1 MELEE
6 KVRTKV
12 KRKLKLDN
20 KRLINSFKYALQGI
34 KQSYKGE
41 QNLKIHTVVAVL
53 VIIFGFLLKINYLE
67 WLICLVLIAL
77 VLMAEFFNTAI
88 EYVVDLA
95 SPKIHPLAKAAK
107 DTASA
112 GVLMMAIIAAII
124 GLIIFSPKLLDI
136 IMPMIEAAKWN

>member
-6 KVRTKV
+6 KVRSKV
-12 KRKLKLDN
+12 KHRIGLDN
-20 KRLINSFKYALQGI
+20 KRLVNSFYYAWQGI

-41 QNLKIHTVVAVL
+41 QNLKIHTFIAIL
-53 VIIFGFLLKINYLE
+53 VIVFGFFLRISYIE
-67 WLICLVLIAL
+67 WLVCLVLIGL

-95 SPKIHPLAKAAK
+95 SPKVHPLAKAAK

-112 GVLMMAIIAAII
+112 GVLIMAIISAII
-124 GLIIFSPKLLDI
+124 GLVIFVPKLILFI
-136 IMPMIEAAKWN
+136 GGLL

>member
-6 KVRTKV
+6 KTRSKV
-12 KRKLKLDN
+12 KRKLRIDK
-20 KRLINSFKYALQGI
+20 KRLAYSFKYAFQGI

-41 QNLKIHTVVAVL
+41 QNLKIHTFIAILVL
-53 VIIFGFLLKINYLE
+53 VFAFFLKISFFE
-67 WLICLVLIAL
+67 WVTVLVLIGL

-88 EYVVDLA
+88 EYTVDLA

-112 GVLMMAIIAAII
+112 GVLVIAIISAII
-124 GLIIFSPKLLDI
+124 GLLFFVPKIIEYLGGLQ
-136 IMPMIEAAKWN
+136 

>member
-1 MELEE
+1 MASEE
-6 KVRTKV
+6 KIRKKV
-12 KRKLKLDN
+12 KKKLKIDN
-20 KRLINSFKYALQGI
+20 KRLVNSFKYAKEGI

-41 QNLKIHTVVAVL
+41 QNLKIHTFIAIL
-53 VIIFGFLLKINYLE
+53 VIIFGFFLKISYLE
-67 WLICLVLIAL
+67 WLVCLVLIGL

-112 GVLMMAIIAAII
+112 GVLMMAIISAII
-124 GLIIFSPKLLDI
+124 GLVIFVPKLINFIGELL
-136 IMPMIEAAKWN
+136 